1 MLTLIMSQVSTSTE
15 LAPLVRV
22 RLKAL
27 PQDAANIPCAFTF
40 LRSSDTTLPQS
51 LLPPA
56 SVHFSASSSPSSV
69 SSTTLSKP
77 VSPAQRPT
85 RPTNYKDTLVF
96 DPNDGTL
103 TLHRIYAERPPADQI
118 GSIPVAG
125 GMSISLPGMST
136 LASRMSTSAS
146 PPAGTSMR
154 TGGSGLTQM
163 MDRGTEMVGREN
175 VVGTWSLA
183 RGRDWPEVKQSL
195 RSSGGR
201 AGVGRAGRIAKA
213 E

>member
-1 MLTLIMSQVSTSTE
+1 MTSSTE
-15 LAPLVRV
+15 LQPLVRV
-22 RLKAL
+22 RLRQL
-27 PQDAANIPCAFTF
+27 PQDSPNVPIAFTF
-40 LRSSDTTLPQS
+40 VRTSEGAVPQS

-69 SSTTLSKP
+69 TSSGLSKP

-85 RPTNYKDTLVF
+85 RPTNYKDMLVF

-103 TLHRIYAERPPADQI
+103 TLHRVFVERTAVDQAVVP

-136 LASRMSTSAS
+136 LRNMGAS
-146 PPAGTSMR
+146 PPNSHAASA
-154 TGGSGLTQM
+154 LTQM
-163 MDRGTEMVGREN
+163 MERSTEVTGRDS

-183 RGRDWPEVKQSL
+183 RGRDWPEVRPNL
-195 RSSGGR
+195 RSGQASIGTVR
-201 AGVGRAGRIAKA
+201 KFAKA